1 MEPRR
6 KNVTALRKWFG
17 WSFILLLIPIL
28 LSLLLSSG
36 QAVESLRSLPE
47 ALDERL
53 PLKEPSAFMNSYI
66 KDSEGAVIS
75 ELTTEGQNR
84 IFIRYADIP
93 PQMKE
98 LFLQSEDKR
107 FYEHTGLDFEG
118 TARAMLFNAKNK
130 SLDQGGSTI
139 TQQLARNL
147 YLNHERTYNRK
158 LSELL
163 ISIQLE
169 RKWSKE
175 KILESYLN
183 TIYFQ
188 NSVYGVGAAADYYF
202 SKSLKALTTA
212 EMAYLA
218 AIPNNPSFYNPLK
231 HPDRTKKRQERLL
244 QLLADIGMLNQN
256 QLKAE
261 KSQPIELAIKKKEER
276 YPDYTDYVMEELKK
290 AVASKDKL
298 KNPEQIK
305 SAAAELIRSG
315 IVIETY
321 LDPFLQE
328 RLYTA
333 NEKYSDE
340 SHQSSAVIINHKKHQ
355 IVAMSGGNRYK
366 KHEFNRAFQAKR
378 QPGSAIKPLLDY
390 VPYIE
395 KTKASKSS
403 LINANRLCIETFCPE
418 NYSKKEY
425 GMVTLEKAFSQS
437 YNTPAVRML
446 KDVGIGKAA
455 AYLKPFSF
463 SGSIPPDNYAAALG
477 GVKIGFSPLEL
488 ANAYTAFGNGGQYQQ
503 ARAIKRILS
512 IDGTVLFEWKDTPMQ
527 VWSNETNT
535 VMRDLLES
543 VVKKGTGKKAA
554 FETNYIGGKTGTSND
569 YNDLW
574 FSGLTDSYTAAVWFG
589 KDNNGSIESIYKDG
603 SLLAYWKMIMGGDQ
617 VAEER

>member
-1 MEPRR
+1 M
-6 KNVTALRKWFG
+6 RKWFG
-17 WSFILLLIPIL
+17 WGFILLLIPL
-28 LSLLLSSG
+28 SLSLLLSSG
-36 QAVESLRSLPE
+36 QAVESLKSVPE
-47 ALDERL
+47 ALDERV
-53 PLKEPSAFMNSYI
+53 PLKETSAFMNSYI

-84 IFIRYADIP
+84 IFVRDADIP

-107 FYEHTGLDFEG
+107 FYEHAGLDFEG
-118 TARAMLFNAKNK
+118 TARAMLVNAKNK

-163 ISIQLE
+163 ISVQLE

-188 NSVYGVGAAADYYF
+188 NRVYGVGAAADYYF

-218 AIPNNPSFYNPLK
+218 SIPNNPSYYNPLK
-231 HPDRTKKRQERLL
+231 YPERTKKRQERLL
-244 QLLADIGMLNQN
+244 QLLAETGMLNSD
-256 QLKAE
+256 QLKNE
-261 KSQPIELAIKKKEER
+261 KDQPIKLAIKKKEEL
-276 YPDYTDYVMEELKK
+276 YPDYTDYVMEELKQ
-290 AVASKDKL
+290 AVATKDSL
-298 KNPEQIK
+298 ADPEQI
-305 SAAAELIRSG
+305 SRAASDLIKSG

-321 LDPFLQE
+321 LNPFLQE
-328 RLYTA
+328 RIYKA
-333 NEKYSDE
+333 NEKYSDD
-340 SHQSSAVIINHKKHQ
+340 SHQSAAVIIDHNNHQ

-366 KHEFNRAFQAKR
+366 KHEFNRAFQARR

-395 KTKASKSS
+395 KSKAGKFS
-403 LINANRLCIETFCPE
+403 LINADRLCIKTFCPE

-446 KDVGIGKAA
+446 KEVGIEKAA
-455 AYLKPFSF
+455 AYLKPFNF
-463 SGSIPPDNYAAALG
+463 SGSIPADNYAAALG
-477 GVKIGFSPLEL
+477 GVEIGFSPLEL
-488 ANAYTAFGNGGQYQQ
+488 ANAYTAFGNGGQYQSG
-503 ARAIKRILS
+503 RAIKRILS
-512 IDGTVLFEWKDTPMQ
+512 MDGSVLFEWKESPKQ
-527 VWSNETNT
+527 VWSKETNT
-535 VMRDLLES
+535 VMRDLLGA
-543 VVKKGTGKKAA
+543 VVKKGTGKIAS
-554 FETNYIGGKTGTSND
+554 FETNYIGGKTGTTND

-574 FSGLTDSYTAAVWFG
+574 FSGLTDRYTAAVWFG
-589 KDNNGSIESIYKDG
+589 KDNNGSIESIYKNG
-603 SLLAYWKMIMGGDQ
+603 SLLKYWKMIMGGDQ

>member
-1 MEPRR
+1 M
-6 KNVTALRKWFG
+6 RKWFG

-188 NSVYGVGAAADYYF
+188 NSVYGVRAAADYYF

-231 HPDRTKKRQERLL
+231 HPERTKKRQERLL

-512 IDGTVLFEWKDTPMQ
+512 IDGTVLFEWKDIPMQ